1 MSASQALIRG
11 DPGGSFASMDAFA
24 SMSQMSA
31 FLGRPQTA
39 AASYAGSVSG
49 RSEGG
54 GGSRASTEAM
64 KYGVMS
70 RELSGDLGAGT

>member
-1 MSASQALIRG
+1 
-11 DPGGSFASMDAFA
+11 MDAFA

-54 GGSRASTEAM
+54 GGGGSRASTEAM